1 MGKSGITDVELPDGT
16 VGVGYGLKVMI
27 DPNA

>member
-1 MGKSGITDVELPDGT
+1 MGKSDINDVEVPDGT
-16 VGVGYGLKVMI
+16 IGVGYGLKVMI